1 MIKKMTGFPSLA
13 KLNLGQNKIDNT
25 SIFQKALLVL
35 QELHLDGNPL
45 IDPVI
50 PSEFMS
56 QLLQAF
62 KNLIL
67 FNG

>member
-1 MIKKMTGFPSLA
+1 
-13 KLNLGQNKIDNT
+13 
-25 SIFQKALLVL
+25 L

-45 IDPVI
+45 IDPVV
-50 PSEFMS
+50 PSEFMG

-67 FNG
+67 FNGQRVSSITQNGLAQGTALASPNTEMKQEKPSSR